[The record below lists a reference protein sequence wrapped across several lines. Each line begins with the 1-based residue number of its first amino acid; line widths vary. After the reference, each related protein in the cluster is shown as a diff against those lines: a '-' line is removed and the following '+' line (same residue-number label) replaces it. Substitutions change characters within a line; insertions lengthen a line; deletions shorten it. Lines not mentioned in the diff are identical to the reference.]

1 VRLGQPDW
9 YENSHS
15 LAFELT
21 HPNVQEHLYV
31 ALKTFWEPLEF
42 ELPQLQAGRNWARMV
57 DTPKH
62 YPQKGV
68 IMMETTTRNSSPLN
82 PLIGGAAI
90 FILIYGMKLSATFL
104 SPMLLAAIIGISV
117 APMAR
122 WMVRKGVP
130 DILAILITIVVVILG
145 IGGVILLMVIS
156 VSELVD
162 SLPQYQDNLQAQINS
177 LETTLERVGVDS
189 SQISSSLG
197 LSDPGRILS
206 LVGAMFGGVFGVL
219 SSLVVMLMVLIFML
233 LGAPGMS
240 TKLKVGYL
248 AESPTLARFRKLARD
263 LRQYVNITTWIN
275 FLVGVVNTIFLIV
288 LGVDYAV
295 LWGLLS
301 FLTGYIPNVGFWIAL
316 IPPFILALLE
326 FGAGKALIVL
336 VGFVL
341 INGVVQNF
349 LQPRMMGAGL
359 NLSSL
364 VVIVSLFFWGWVLGP
379 MGALLAVP
387 MTMIVKEIFL
397 DAYEETRGLSD
408 LMSADDPKKKHGK
421 DNPAN

>member
-31 ALKTFWEPLEF
+31 ELKTFWEPLEF
-42 ELPQLQAGRNWARMV
+42 ELPQLQAGRNWVRMV

>member
-31 ALKTFWEPLEF
+31 ELKTFWEPLEF
-42 ELPQLQAGRNWARMV
+42 ELPQLQAGRNWVRMV

-408 LMSADDPKKKHGK
+408 LMSADTPPKITDPEVTPG
-421 DNPAN
+421 

>member
-1 VRLGQPDW
+1 
-9 YENSHS
+9 
-15 LAFELT
+15 
-21 HPNVQEHLYV
+21 
-31 ALKTFWEPLEF
+31 
-42 ELPQLQAGRNWARMV
+42 
-57 DTPKH
+57 
-62 YPQKGV
+62 
-68 IMMETTTRNSSPLN
+68 MMETTTRNSSPLY

-90 FILIYGMKLSATFL
+90 FIIIYGMKLSATFL

-117 APMAR
+117 APLAR

-130 DILAILITIVVVILG
+130 DILAILITIAVVILG
-145 IGGVILLMVIS
+145 IGGVILLMVVS
-156 VSELVD
+156 VSELIN
-162 SLPQYQDNLQAQINS
+162 SLPQYQDNLQAQING
-177 LETTLERVGVDS
+177 LGTIMERTGVDS
-189 SQISSSLG
+189 SQIQSSLG
-197 LSDPGRILS
+197 LSDPGRIISFVGS
-206 LVGAMFGGVFGVL
+206 LFGGVFGVL
-219 SSLVVMLMVLIFML
+219 SSLAVMLMVLIFML

-240 TKLKVGYL
+240 IKLKVGEL
-248 AESPTLARFRKLARD
+248 AESPTLARFRGLARD

-275 FLVGVVNTIFLIV
+275 FLVGIVNTIFLII

-364 VVIVSLFFWGWVLGP
+364 VVILSLFFWGWVLGP

-387 MTMIVKEIFL
+387 MTMIVKEVFL

-408 LMSADDPKKKHGK
+408 LMSADDPKKKQGE